1 LPINNPFFPRAHDT
15 WEPITNIEP
24 ARKMANA
31 FDKKQDTIEAEN
43 ADKDFEVEK
52 IVEEKIRR
60 NKPCFL
66 VKWNGYPV
74 R

>member
-1 LPINNPFFPRAHDT
+1 
-15 WEPITNIEP
+15 
-24 ARKMANA
+24 MANA
-31 FDKKQDTIEAEN
+31 FDKKQDALDAEE

-52 IVEEKIRR
+52 IIEEKIRR

-66 VKWNGYPV
+66 VKWHGYPA